1 VKTFN
6 YISKQIISKQKVEG
20 LITLVHKIGEV
31 DDLFNWRPITL
42 LNVVYKI
49 YAKASQHIF
58 QLIMMEIFYPNQ
70 VVFLSFCYVLE
81 NVVLKEESLNW
92 AK

>member
-6 YISKQIISKQKVEG
+6 YLSKQIISKQKVEG
-20 LITLVHKIGEV
+20 LIILIHRIGEV

-58 QLIMMEIFYPNQ
+58 QLIMMEIFHPNQ

-81 NVVLKEESLNW
+81 NVVLQEESLNW
-92 AK
+92 AQ